1 MKIYIFIVAVMF
13 ASVANAQIFK
23 CVGPDGAIAFLRC
36 LARLAVVSPNT
47 WEKCSERL
55 SLKVVLLSLSVI
67 CGLLRLCGATTLS
80 REPERKSP

>member
-1 MKIYIFIVAVMF
+1 MHRWQTLKYS
-13 ASVANAQIFK
+13 SVSGLM
-23 CVGPDGAIAFLRC
+23 VRSLFLRC